1 MLELGVPIGYYNDL
15 RLDRTGSDA
24 LASALSRRTK
34 EVFSPFDHKR
44 ITQALE
50 LLQIISLDQ
59 EPRESG
65 EPAISHAL
73 KAATN
78 VACSVYP
85 TQADSVIGALLHD
98 TVEDRAE
105 KIVELSGENLSADP
119 KQQAIA
125 ILGRHFGST
134 VQGLVTDL
142 TNPDFARELEL
153 LGIRSGSSMYK
164 EKKRQLYTSHVEKII
179 RNNPYVLIIKYFDYA
194 DNAFHLNEE
203 HWLKER
209 DDRYKKYYPLIQLF
223 MDQFESS
230 NEVPI
235 SSKDRAAIL
244 FTLEQ
249 QQKSMGSELQR
260 ILETE
265 KRYAA

>member
-1 MLELGVPIGYYNDL
+1 MLEFGVPIGYYDDL
-15 RLDRTGSDA
+15 RLDHTGSDA

-34 EVFSPFDHKR
+34 EVFSSFDHKR

-65 EPAISHAL
+65 APAISHAL
-73 KAATN
+73 KVATN

-85 TQADSVIGALLHD
+85 KQADPVIGALLHD

-125 ILGRHFGST
+125 ILGRRFGPT
-134 VQGLVTDL
+134 VQELVTDL
-142 TNPDFARELEL
+142 TNPDFARELKF
-153 LGIRSGSSMYK
+153 LGIRPGSSMYK

-179 RNNPYVLIIKYFDYA
+179 RNPYVLIIKYFDYA

-209 DDRYKKYYPLIQLF
+209 DDRYKKYYPLLQLF

-230 NEVPI
+230 NEIPI